1 MSEALPTRP
10 VAESAEPSAGWV
22 LQGLPVYTGGNE
34 VTLLRGGDALF
45 PAMCQAIAAAR
56 HEIWLASYIFHDDP
70 AAQSVV
76 AALVGAARRG
86 LLVSV
91 VVDGFGA
98 DHTWPAVQR
107 QLLDGGVHVALFR
120 PLHRWWN
127 WLQPGQLRRLH
138 HKLCVVDAAVA
149 FVGGINLID
158 DRFDLRHGWSELPRL
173 DFAVRVRGPL
183 APSAQRTARAMWMRA
198 SLGQAWRDE
207 VRALASSAQPLARVK
222 RLLGRLRSG
231 GPVPAATGADLRP
244 VRAAFLV
251 RDNFRQRRSIER
263 SYVEAIRRA
272 RQRIDIVSAY
282 FYPDRSIRRALRDA
296 ARRGVRVRLL
306 LQGKWDYRMAELA
319 AYALCDELL
328 AYGVQIHEYTAA
340 YLHAKVAVI
349 DDDWATVGSSNI
361 DPLSLLLNLE
371 ANVVVRDRAFAA
383 SLRQEIETAL
393 ADAVEVTT
401 ESVGNGP
408 RRLLRR
414 GFVAWCARLYL
425 RVAGAAG
432 RY

>member
-1 MSEALPTRP
+1 MSSVP
-10 VAESAEPSAGWV
+10 AELGGGAAF
-22 LQGLPVYTGGNE
+22 TGRNE

-45 PAMCQAIAAAR
+45 PAMCAAIGAAR
-56 HEIWLASYIFHDDP
+56 HEVWIASYIFHDDG
-70 AAQSVV
+70 AAQTVI
-76 AALVGAARRG
+76 AALVAAARRG

-98 DHTWPAVQR
+98 DDTWPQIQTRLFDA
-107 QLLDGGVHVALFR
+107 GVHVALFR
-120 PLHRWWN
+120 PLNRWWS

-183 APSAQRTARAMWMRA
+183 APAVHRTTQALWMRA
-198 SLGQAWRDE
+198 SLGRVWRDE
-207 VRALASSAQPLARVK
+207 LLGLASSGQPLARAR
-222 RLLGRLRSG
+222 RLISRLRST
-231 GPVPAATGADLRP
+231 PPPPRPAAEADPRP

-251 RDNFRQRRSIER
+251 RDNLRQRRTIER
-263 SYVEAIRRA
+263 SYVQAIGAARR
-272 RQRIDIVSAY
+272 QVDIVSAY
-282 FYPDRSIRRALRDA
+282 FYPDRSIRQALRDA

-328 AYGVQIHEYTAA
+328 SYGVEIHEYTAA
-340 YLHAKVAVI
+340 FLHAKVAVV

-371 ANVVVRDRAFAA
+371 ANVVVHDRVFAMA
-383 SLRQEIETAL
+383 LRGEI
-393 ADAVEVTT
+393 DAAIAQSVPVTV
-401 ESVGNGP
+401 ESVGSGP
-408 RRLLRR
+408 RRMLRR
-414 GFVAWCARLYL
+414 GFIAWCARLYL
-425 RVAGAAG
+425 RLAGVAG

>member
-1 MSEALPTRP
+1 MF
-10 VAESAEPSAGWV
+10 
-22 LQGLPVYTGGNE
+22 TGGNE

-45 PAMCQAIAAAR
+45 PAMCEAIAAAR
-56 HEIWLASYIFHDDP
+56 HEIWLASYIFHDDG
-70 AAQSVV
+70 AARTVID
-76 AALVGAARRG
+76 ALAVAARRG

-98 DHTWPAVQR
+98 DDTWPQIQAR
-107 QLLDGGVHVALFR
+107 LFDAGVHVAVFR
-120 PLHRWWN
+120 PLHRWWS

-173 DFAVRVRGPL
+173 DFAVCVRGPL
-183 APSAQRTARAMWMRA
+183 APAVHRTAQALWMRA
-198 SLGQAWRDE
+198 SLGKMWRE
-207 VRALASSAQPLARVK
+207 ELLALTSSAQPLARAR
-222 RLLGRLRSG
+222 RLISRLRST
-231 GPVPAATGADLRP
+231 PRPPPAEPDPRP

-251 RDNFRQRRSIER
+251 RDNLRQRRSIER
-263 SYVEAIRRA
+263 SYVQAIGAARR
-272 RQRIDIVSAY
+272 QVDIVSAY
-282 FYPDRSIRRALRDA
+282 FYPDRSIRHALRGA
-296 ARRGVRVRLL
+296 TRRGVRVRLL

-328 AYGVQIHEYTAA
+328 SYGVEIHEYTVAF
-340 YLHAKVAVI
+340 LHAKVAVV

-371 ANVVVRDRAFAA
+371 GNVVVQDPAFAGA
-383 SLRQEIETAL
+383 LRREIDAAIAQSVPVTA
-393 ADAVEVTT
+393 
-401 ESVGNGP
+401 ESVGSGP
-408 RRLLRR
+408 RRMLRR
-414 GFVAWCARLYL
+414 GFIAWCARLYL
-425 RVAGAAG
+425 RVAGVAG